1 MVLRG
6 PDISAQTR
14 VNIVNG
20 KVVARLGIGATWTLK
35 ATKAGTYTIGP
46 GSVVIDGKVKLTRTV
61 RVSVRPTRMGPSP
74 KPFDP
79 FDPFSFPGM
88 PKLPGLGGAA
98 PDDEEDEDEI
108 SLLPP
113 YPSEYRLDR
122 AADKMAFVHA
132 EVTPRRAV
140 VGQQVTLTV
149 YAYGKRGPFRE
160 THTAEPSREAFLAY
174 TLLENSY
181 SEPMYRV
188 PVAQSVWHAKKVREL
203 ALFPIRAGKL
213 AIGAMRMGF
222 EGRGYPSDGPHRG
235 LVRYSN
241 AIELQVDEPPL
252 KGRPAGYKLGDVGS
266 YTLTAK
272 VTPRKIA
279 AGEAV
284 SVVAKLEGTGN
295 VPFSLK
301 VPQQHQVE
309 WLEPNVLDKV
319 EPRGLRIG
327 GYRKFSYVVR
337 IDAPGNVELGD
348 LTIPFWDPERGQYK
362 IASANLG
369 RVSVGPGTTSP
380 KDQPSPKS
388 DPLATLGSPRKSLGA
403 QPGASAPLSRG
414 RWFFPGLL
422 LAPLL
427 VVSAYG
433 ATRGVQAL
441 RRRSKAT
448 AESPAKLA
456 KVALAEARHAQK
468 DGDPAT
474 TATRVESALFL
485 ALEHATGIRA
495 RAVLKSELASELSA
509 RGLGEGLV
517 ARTEKLLAACDDA
530 RFSDKSAESE
540 LYAESRKLINELLRR
555 APHRSEA

>member
-1 MVLRG
+1 M
-6 PDISAQTR
+6 
-14 VNIVNG
+14 
-20 KVVARLGIGATWTLK
+20 
-35 ATKAGTYTIGP
+35 
-46 GSVVIDGKVKLTRTV
+46 
-61 RVSVRPTRMGPSP
+61 
-74 KPFDP
+74 
-79 FDPFSFPGM
+79 
-88 PKLPGLGGAA
+88 
-98 PDDEEDEDEI
+98 
-108 SLLPP
+108 
-113 YPSEYRLDR
+113 
-122 AADKMAFVHA
+122 
-132 EVTPRRAV
+132 
-140 VGQQVTLTV
+140 
-149 YAYGKRGPFRE
+149 
-160 THTAEPSREAFLAY
+160 
-174 TLLENSY
+174 
-181 SEPMYRV
+181 
-188 PVAQSVWHAKKVREL
+188 
-203 ALFPIRAGKL
+203 FPIRAGKL

-301 VPQQHQVE
+301 VPQQNQVE

-319 EPRGLRIG
+319 EPRGSRIG

-337 IDAPGNVELGD
+337 IDATGNIELGD

-362 IASANLG
+362 VARANLG
-369 RVSVGPGTTSP
+369 RVSVGPGTTNP
-380 KDQPSPKS
+380 KDPPSPKS

-403 QPGASAPLSRG
+403 QPGASTPLSRG

-441 RRRSKAT
+441 RLRSKAA

-456 KVALAEARHAQK
+456 KVALAEARQAHK
-468 DGDPAT
+468 DGDLAA
-474 TATRVESALFL
+474 TATKLESALFL

-495 RAVLKSELASELSA
+495 RAVLKSELASELTT
-509 RGLGEGLV
+509 RGLSEELV
-517 ARTEKLLAACDDA
+517 ARTEELLAACDDA
-530 RFSDKSAESE
+530 RFSDRSTKNQ
-540 LYAESRKLINELLRR
+540 LYAESRKLVDELLRR
-555 APHRSEA
+555 APYRSEA